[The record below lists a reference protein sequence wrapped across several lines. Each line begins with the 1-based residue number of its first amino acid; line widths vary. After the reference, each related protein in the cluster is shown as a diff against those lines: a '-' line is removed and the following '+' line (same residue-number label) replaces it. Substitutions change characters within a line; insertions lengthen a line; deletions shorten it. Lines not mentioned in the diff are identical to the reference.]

1 MEVGVGVRGCYN
13 SQLSGL
19 RDNGITQEDRKPR
32 REKSVGGAEWPG
44 VKLWT
49 GAVSCL

>member
-1 MEVGVGVRGCYN
+1 MEVRVVMRGCYN

-19 RDNGITQEDRKPR
+19 LDRGITQDRKPR
-32 REKSVGGAEWPG
+32 REKSVGGAKWPG

-49 GAVSCL
+49 GTVSCL